1 VLRTAFATNFNF
13 VNHGKNNL
21 KAKLWNHT
29 QNDTTLA
36 SAITVRMRYLATN
49 WMASSWANQAAL
61 VLLRT

>member
-29 QNDTTLA
+29 QNDTTDQRSL
-36 SAITVRMRYLATN
+36 
-49 WMASSWANQAAL
+49 WC
-61 VLLRT
+61 

>member
-29 QNDTTLA
+29 QNDTTKIGTK
-36 SAITVRMRYLATN
+36 SR
-49 WMASSWANQAAL
+49 
-61 VLLRT
+61 LLLCLSFQHQKTTFGRKPWIGWE